1 MRVQQNVQLQHRFL
15 IRRLLHMKHRVLDH
29 IAFHHDHRQDLMV
42 IHPGQLNEF
51 QLIPMIERRRY
62 HCRIIC
68 IRCQKLRHMLKKV
81 LHLVFLLHKQPFEV
95 IHLSVLL
102 LQHTVHIQTVA
113 LIRRNTSGRGMGL
126 DDIAKL
132 FQIRHLVPDR
142 SRTQIQIRVLGN
154 RPASHRLSR
163 FQVVPDD
170 RMQDLH
176 FPLIQ
181 FSFHLTVTPFRVVST
196 QPIRVLTPSD
206 SYIITSPTRCQ
217 RIFYF
222 FYKPRSHP
230 KKAGPENCLQI
241 FRP

>member
-1 MRVQQNVQLQHRFL
+1 
-15 IRRLLHMKHRVLDH
+15 
-29 IAFHHDHRQDLMV
+29 
-42 IHPGQLNEF
+42 
-51 QLIPMIERRRY
+51 
-62 HCRIIC
+62 
-68 IRCQKLRHMLKKV
+68 
-81 LHLVFLLHKQPFEV
+81 
-95 IHLSVLL
+95 
-102 LQHTVHIQTVA
+102 
-113 LIRRNTSGRGMGL
+113 MGL

-206 SYIITSPTRCQ
+206 TYIITSPTRCQ

-230 KKAGPENCLQI
+230 EKYRPGSRLRILRPVLFGMNMWRQPHSERPQALSLRGVPPAQI
-241 FRP
+241 PCQPRSEGQRPRASAAFTP